1 METMIKMIR
10 EELFKL
16 RDGKYRDFQSRLIP
30 TAAPETII
38 GVRTP
43 ELRRFAKELMKRG
56 NISPFLE
63 ALPHRYFDE
72 NQLHAFLLSELKDY
86 GRCLEEVCRFL
97 PYIDNWATCDQ
108 LSPKVFAR
116 HRGELIEEIRK
127 WIRSG
132 QTYTVRF
139 GIGMLMQHFLDDG
152 FDPVYPEMTVSIRSD
167 EYYVNMMIAWYF
179 ATALAKQYEAVLPF
193 LEEKRLAPW
202 THNKAIQKALESYRI
217 KPEQKAY
224 LRSLKC

>member
-1 METMIKMIR
+1 MIKMIR
-10 EELFKL
+10 EELFRL

-152 FDPVYPEMTVSIRSD
+152 FDTVYPEMTVSIRSD